1 MAPLEHQAVPQ
12 TNPSEFYSLDCAS
25 NKMRHAAARALSRIV
40 RCTKSPQTGKHCK
53 SPSGK
58 FDHCYMHVTAP
69 VETLEHFAV
78 QQLPIFAA
86 SDRLIP
92 TFEAIVAVLY
102 GFKRNLLNRL
112 SLAEQF

>member
-1 MAPLEHQAVPQ
+1 
-12 TNPSEFYSLDCAS
+12 
-25 NKMRHAAARALSRIV
+25 
-40 RCTKSPQTGKHCK
+40 
-53 SPSGK
+53 
-58 FDHCYMHVTAP
+58 MHVTAP

-112 SLAEQF
+112 SLAEQY